1 MGGRGQYMNGKYREI
16 RRQRIK
22 TNNRNNKN
30 ANYYMSKKDAQR
42 NFTLSEMAIIDEV
55 INELKK
61 HDLAVTTGFGG
72 RVRIKFYNDP
82 KNKRSYKVGQDKIGR
97 VLYLNRS
104 NMHNRKEFNRYL
116 RGGKDW
122 YAKNG
127 KAYEKAVKQNNTQF
141 YDMDK
146 EYLSKMI
153 EALVSPKFVKSKK
166 KK

>member
-16 RRQRIK
+16 RRQRVK
-22 TNNRNNKN
+22 KNNRSRNN
-30 ANYYMSKKDAQR
+30 ANYYMSKKDASR

-55 INELKK
+55 VNELKK
-61 HDLAVTTGFGG
+61 YDITVSSGFGT

-82 KNKRSYKVGQDKIGR
+82 KNKRSYKAGQDKIGR

-104 NMHNRKEFNRYL
+104 VMHNRKEFNRYL
-116 RGGKDW
+116 RGGKEW

-127 KAYEKAVKQNNTQF
+127 KAYEKAVKQHNTPF

-146 EYLSKMI
+146 EYLSKMV
-153 EALVSPKFVKSKK
+153 EALVRTKK
-166 KK
+166 KKA

>member
-22 TNNRNNKN
+22 KNNRNNRN

-55 INELKK
+55 VSELKK
-61 HDLAVTTGFGG
+61 HDLAVDAGFGK

-82 KNKRSYKVGQDKIGR
+82 KNKKSYKVGQDKIGR

-104 NMHNRKEFNRYL
+104 SMHNRKEFNRHL

-122 YAKNG
+122 YAKM
-127 KAYEKAVKQNNTQF
+127 VKHMKKQSSRIPSFMTWIKNTLAEWL
-141 YDMDK
+141 K
-146 EYLSKMI
+146 L
-153 EALVSPKFVKSKK
+153 
-166 KK
+166 

>member
-16 RRQRIK
+16 RRNRVK
-22 TNNRNNKN
+22 KNNRRDKN
-30 ANYYMSKKDAQR
+30 ANYYMSKKDASR

-55 INELKK
+55 VSELKK
-61 HDLAVTTGFGG
+61 HDIAVSSGAGE

-82 KNKRSYKVGQDKIGR
+82 KNKRSYKVGQDKVGR

-104 NMHNRKEFNRYL
+104 VMHNRKEFNRYL

-122 YAKNG
+122 YEKNG
-127 KAYEKAVKQNNTQF
+127 KAYEKAVKRNTPF

-146 EYLSKMI
+146 EYLSQMI
-153 EALVSPKFVKSKK
+153 GALVKAKK
-166 KK
+166 KKTKA

>member
-22 TNNRNNKN
+22 TNNRNNRN

-55 INELKK
+55 VNELKK
-61 HDLAVTTGFGG
+61 HDLAVDAGFGK

-82 KNKRSYKVGQDKIGR
+82 KNKKSYKIGQDKIGR

-104 NMHNRKEFNRYL
+104 SMHNRKEFNRHL

-127 KAYEKAVKQNNTQF
+127 KAYEKAVKQNTPF

-146 EYLSKMI
+146 EYLSQMI
-153 EALVSPKFVKSKK
+153 GTLVRPKK
-166 KK
+166 KKK

>member
-22 TNNRNNKN
+22 KNNRNNRN

-55 INELKK
+55 VNELKK
-61 HDLAVTTGFGG
+61 HDLAVDAGFGK

-82 KNKRSYKVGQDKIGR
+82 KNKKSYKIGQDKIGR

-104 NMHNRKEFNRYL
+104 SMHNRKEFNRHL

-127 KAYEKAVKQNNTQF
+127 KAYEKAVKQNTQF

-146 EYLSKMI
+146 EYLSRMV
-153 EALVSPKFVKSKK
+153 EALVRPKK
-166 KK
+166 KKK